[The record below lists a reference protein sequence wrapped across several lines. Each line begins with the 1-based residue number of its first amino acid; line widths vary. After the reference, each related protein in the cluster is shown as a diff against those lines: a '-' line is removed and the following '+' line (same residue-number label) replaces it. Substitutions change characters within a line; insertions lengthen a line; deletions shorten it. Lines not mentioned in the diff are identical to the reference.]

1 MIADSDCTG
10 EALAAAIASYLEDG
24 ARLSA
29 MSVAA
34 RSLGHPDAADRVA
47 GLAEEFASRRPS
59 RRSP

>member
-1 MIADSDCTG
+1 
-10 EALAAAIASYLEDG
+10 
-24 ARLSA
+24 